1 MNTSNSHQSSRIE
14 VEVEGKP
21 RIVDLEAGRRAFLRS
36 AGLGAATLALLG
48 GVTAMQGEAQAQ
60 GGPSD
65 ADVLNFALNLEY
77 LEAEFYLIAAF
88 GRRLAFN
95 DTTGTGTRGAV
106 TGGRAVAFATQAV
119 REYAREIA
127 LDEEAHVKFLRAGFG
142 AARVARPRIDVG
154 QAFRDAAA
162 AAGLGANFD
171 AYANENNFS
180 LAAFIFEDVGV
191 TAYKGAARL
200 LSNKDFLEAAAGILA
215 VEAYHAANIRT
226 VLFAKG
232 LINEAQRISNLRD
245 AVDGGTDLDQGIR
258 RRGADGLIRANIV
271 PTDANG
277 IAFSRSTGQ
286 VLSIVYLGNNAGGG
300 FFPNGLNGDIR

>member
-1 MNTSNSHQSSRIE
+1 
-14 VEVEGKP
+14 
-21 RIVDLEAGRRAFLRS
+21 
-36 AGLGAATLALLG
+36 
-48 GVTAMQGEAQAQ
+48 
-60 GGPSD
+60 
-65 ADVLNFALNLEY
+65 
-77 LEAEFYLIAAF
+77 
-88 GRRLAFN
+88 
-95 DTTGTGTRGAV
+95 
-106 TGGRAVAFATQAV
+106 
-119 REYAREIA
+119 
-127 LDEEAHVKFLRAGFG
+127 
-142 AARVARPRIDVG
+142 
-154 QAFRDAAA
+154 
-162 AAGLGANFD
+162 
-171 AYANENNFS
+171 
-180 LAAFIFEDVGV
+180 
-191 TAYKGAARL
+191 
-200 LSNKDFLEAAAGILA
+200 